1 MANRQDLMKK
11 WQPILE
17 AEGLDPIK
25 DNYRKE
31 VTAVLL
37 ENQEREM
44 AKQSEALFEAAP
56 TNSGGAG
63 VAQGHDGATNDT
75 VAGLDPV
82 LISLVR
88 RSMPQLVAYD
98 IAG

>member
-1 MANRQDLMKK
+1 MATRQDLLKK

-17 AEGLDPIK
+17 AEGVSPIK

-37 ENQEREM
+37 ENQEREGR
-44 AKQSEALFEAAP
+44 KQAEALFEAAP

-63 VAQGHDGATNDT
+63 LAQGHAE
-75 VAGLDPV
+75 AGNRED
-82 LISLVR
+82 SGT
-88 RSMPQLVAYD
+88 D
-98 IAG
+98 